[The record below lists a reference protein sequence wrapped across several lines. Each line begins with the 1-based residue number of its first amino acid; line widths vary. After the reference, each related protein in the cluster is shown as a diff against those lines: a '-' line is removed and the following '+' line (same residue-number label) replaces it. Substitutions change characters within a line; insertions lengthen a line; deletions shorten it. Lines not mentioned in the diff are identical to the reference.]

1 MGIHRRMPLE
11 DEGRDCGDAST
22 SQGMTKVDSKPLGT
36 TGEAWSRFSPHRTQ
50 REPALLTH

>member
-1 MGIHRRMPLE
+1 MPLE

-36 TGEAWSRFSPHRTQ
+36 TGEAWSRFSPHKTQ